1 MRAAAS
7 LPNAAPER
15 FVMIRLISLAL
26 VSLAAVMPAP
36 VRPQDAAGCDTS
48 MATAELNAC
57 AETELTKADA
67 ALNEIYKKA
76 LTHIAANGG
85 DKPYDSKSWEEALR
99 KSQRAW
105 VAYRDADCKDLVPM
119 SWTGGTATSGEV
131 LGCLKEKTEARAKDL
146 KDRYGLE

>member
-1 MRAAAS
+1 MQRISGSWFVLAALIATAGARAADA
-7 LPNAAPER
+7 E
-15 FVMIRLISLAL
+15 
-26 VSLAAVMPAP
+26 AP
-36 VRPQDAAGCDTS
+36 VDCSKA
-48 MATAELNAC
+48 MATAELNQC